1 MSIKLKDNI
10 QNELNGGC
18 ESLAGEC
25 YFERLRTDSANL
37 HGGKKQKGGSGM
49 KAMHKVGEVDSVA
62 NDAANINLKNILE
75 LGGQAEA
82 DAAFDGCVG
91 SSSPEC
97 VSAISGGGSRKNKKN
112 IYQKMNIMNKMKKTL
127 RRKGGSS
134 PKDYLSLK
142 ISSPV
147 SGDLVVPIEI
157 SPVTGKR
164 KYGVEDGFAKI
175 RSHSKNSPP
184 TFDPKWLLFDKT
196 AMKSHKKATPKSNT
210 PKSNTPKSN
219 KKTKRGGK
227 GKKTIRKS
235 RKDKTKKAKKS
246 RKSRKS
252 NRKSRKSN
260 RK

>member
-25 YFERLRTDSANL
+25 YFEKLRTDSENL

-49 KAMHKVGEVDSVA
+49 KVMNQVGQVDSVA
-62 NDAANINLKNILE
+62 NDDINNNLKNILE
-75 LGGQAEA
+75 LGQQAEA

-97 VSAISGGGSRKNKKN
+97 VSAISGGGSRKNKKKE
-112 IYQKMNIMNKMKKTL
+112 IHSKMNKM
-127 RRKGGSS
+127 
-134 PKDYLSLK
+134 
-142 ISSPV
+142 
-147 SGDLVVPIEI
+147 
-157 SPVTGKR
+157 
-164 KYGVEDGFAKI
+164 
-175 RSHSKNSPP
+175 
-184 TFDPKWLLFDKT
+184 
-196 AMKSHKKATPKSNT
+196 
-210 PKSNTPKSN
+210 

-227 GKKTIRKS
+227 RTKTIRKS

-246 RKSRKS
+246 RKYRKS
-252 NRKSRKSN
+252 RKSRKSN

>member
-25 YFERLRTDSANL
+25 YFERLRTDSENL
-37 HGGKKQKGGSGM
+37 HGGKKQKGGSGI
-49 KAMHKVGEVDSVA
+49 KAMNPVGIVDSEA
-62 NDAANINLKNILE
+62 TNAANTNLKNILE
-75 LGGQAEA
+75 LNEQAQA
-82 DAAFDGCVG
+82 DAVYDGCVG

-112 IYQKMNIMNKMKKTL
+112 IYQKMNKMNKMKKTL

-134 PKDYLSLK
+134 HEEYLSLNLP
-142 ISSPV
+142 SPG
-147 SGDLVVPIEI
+147 SDLIVPIHRSPTGVKRYRKDDEI
-157 SPVTGKR
+157 
-164 KYGVEDGFAKI
+164 FAQI
-175 RSHSKNSPP
+175 RSLNKNSPP
-184 TFDPKWLLFDKT
+184 TFDHKWLQFDETASKT
-196 AMKSHKKATPKSNT
+196 
-210 PKSNTPKSN
+210 SN
-219 KKTKRGGK
+219 KKRKLGGK
-227 GKKTIRKS
+227 RKKTIRKS

>member
-18 ESLAGEC
+18 ESLVGEC

-37 HGGKKQKGGSGM
+37 HGGKKQKGGSGVKGM
-49 KAMHKVGEVDSVA
+49 NQVGEVDSVA
-62 NDAANINLKNILE
+62 NDDINNNLKNILE

-82 DAAFDGCVG
+82 DSAFDGCVG

-97 VSAISGGGSRKNKKN
+97 VSAISGGSRKNKNK
-112 IYQKMNIMNKMKKTL
+112 IYQKMNKMKTMKTMKRSL
-127 RRKGGSS
+127 RRKGGSP
-134 PKDYLSLK
+134 PKEEYLSLK
-142 ISSPV
+142 IPSPV

-164 KYGVEDGFAKI
+164 KYGDEDGFAKI
-175 RSHSKNSPP
+175 RSLSKNSPP

-210 PKSNTPKSN
+210 PKSH

-235 RKDKTKKAKKS
+235 RKDKTKKPKKS

-252 NRKSRKSN
+252 NRK
-260 RK
+260 

>member
-1 MSIKLKDNI
+1 
-10 QNELNGGC
+10 
-18 ESLAGEC
+18 
-25 YFERLRTDSANL
+25 
-37 HGGKKQKGGSGM
+37 
-49 KAMHKVGEVDSVA
+49 
-62 NDAANINLKNILE
+62 
-75 LGGQAEA
+75 
-82 DAAFDGCVG
+82 
-91 SSSPEC
+91 
-97 VSAISGGGSRKNKKN
+97 
-112 IYQKMNIMNKMKKTL
+112 MKKTL

-142 ISSPV
+142 IPSPV

-164 KYGVEDGFAKI
+164 KYGDEDGFAKI
-175 RSHSKNSPP
+175 RSLSKNSPP

-196 AMKSHKKATPKSNT
+196 AMKSHKKAT

-252 NRKSRKSN
+252 NRK
-260 RK
+260 

>member
-10 QNELNGGC
+10 QNELNDGC

-25 YFERLRTDSANL
+25 YFERLRTDSENL
-37 HGGKKQKGGSGM
+37 HGGKKQKGGSGT
-49 KAMHKVGEVDSVA
+49 KAMNPVGIVDSEA
-62 NDAANINLKNILE
+62 TNAANINLKNILE
-75 LGGQAEA
+75 LNEQAQA
-82 DAAFDGCVG
+82 DAVYDGCVG

-112 IYQKMNIMNKMKKTL
+112 IYQKMNKMKKTL

-134 PKDYLSLK
+134 PEEYLPLK
-142 ISSPV
+142 IPSPV

-157 SPVTGKR
+157 SPGTGKR
-164 KYGVEDGFAKI
+164 KYGDEDGFAKI
-175 RSHSKNSPP
+175 RSLSKNPP
-184 TFDPKWLLFDKT
+184 PPFDKEWFLFDKT
-196 AMKSHKKATPKSNT
+196 AMKSHKKATPKSN
-210 PKSNTPKSN
+210 

-227 GKKTIRKS
+227 RKKTIRKS

-252 NRKSRKSN
+252 NRK
-260 RK
+260 

>member
-25 YFERLRTDSANL
+25 YFERLRTDSENL

-49 KAMHKVGEVDSVA
+49 KVMNKVGIVESKA
-62 NDAANINLKNILE
+62 NDDINNNLKNILE

-82 DAAFDGCVG
+82 DAAYDGCVG

-112 IYQKMNIMNKMKKTL
+112 IYQKMNKMKKTL

-134 PKDYLSLK
+134 TEQYLSLNLP
-142 ISSPV
+142 SPG
-147 SGDLVVPIEI
+147 SDLIVPIHR
-157 SPVTGKR
+157 SPTGVKR
-164 KYGVEDGFAKI
+164 YRKDDKIFAQI
-175 RSHSKNSPP
+175 RSLDKNSPP
-184 TFDPKWLLFDKT
+184 TFDRKWLQFDETANKT
-196 AMKSHKKATPKSNT
+196 
-210 PKSNTPKSN
+210 SN
-219 KKTKRGGK
+219 KKRKLGGK
-227 GKKTIRKS
+227 RKKTIRKS

-252 NRKSRKSN
+252 NRK
-260 RK
+260 

>member
-62 NDAANINLKNILE
+62 NDDINNNLKNILE

-134 PKDYLSLK
+134 PNDYLSLK
-142 ISSPV
+142 MPSPV

-210 PKSNTPKSN
+210 PKSN

-252 NRKSRKSN
+252 NRK
-260 RK
+260 

>member
-49 KAMHKVGEVDSVA
+49 KGMHKVGEVDSVA
-62 NDAANINLKNILE
+62 NDDINNNLKNILE
-75 LGGQAEA
+75 LGSQAEA

-97 VSAISGGGSRKNKKN
+97 VSAISGGGSRKNKKK

-142 ISSPV
+142 IPSPV

-164 KYGVEDGFAKI
+164 KYGDEDGFAKI
-175 RSHSKNSPP
+175 RSLSKNSTP